1 MIKDEDFIDYV
12 GYDYYVSN
20 DCEAY
25 GCDSIC
31 RCSKIEDLHITS
43 VDVINMTDYI
53 YELYFNNSKS
63 SKRDRRINN
72 IIGNITD
79 DINYYTID
87 RILRVNKVFDIDN
100 WDINICN
107 GYYGE
112 EVEDAILIESVAVK
126 IENQL
131 GEAFNINE
139 LSRRIEYLLKL
150 EYGYLLDTLKGKN
163 YEFITIDKSD
173 ILFGSKSQYR
183 KVKNMDLSY
192 YKAYKSFRGIVIE
205 QNNKYKLIDGY
216 HRCLSSDGK
225 IKVIKAV

>member
-1 MIKDEDFIDYV
+1 MLNLVKIFEEVEKVELHHLD
-12 GYDYYVSN
+12 N
-20 DCEAY
+20 DAEKHPRY
-25 GCDSIC
+25 QEYLESVPLYKNLKNINP
-31 RCSKIEDLHITS
+31 KIE
-43 VDVINMTDYI
+43 YKQ
-53 YELYFNNSKS
+53 FNNEISMIEYFLK
-63 SKRDRRINN
+63 N
-72 IIGNITD
+72 IVAKVP
-79 DINYYTID
+79 
-87 RILRVNKVFDIDN
+87 ILAGWNSDN
-100 WDINICN
+100 FEISLSN

-192 YKAYKSFRGIVIE
+192 YKSYKSFRGIVIE
-205 QNNKYKLIDGY
+205 QNNKYQLIDGY